1 MNGCKEKEGDGDVEK
16 MISNK
21 RPILIHFKSNLWLQN
36 VDNKEARLQSSNT
49 QSLSLSL
56 TLACSDTHLLP
67 SEHALP
73 ISPSISPP
81 SLSLLP
87 LHTTSVFFFGTQ
99 FCIALIHSLWHLKLT
114 CFFFPSLYRQHTHTY
129 SHIFRSLSLS
139 NSYTHTHT
147 LSLFLS
153 LSFIGHWTIYGRFQI
168 G

>member
-73 ISPSISPP
+73 ISPAI

-139 NSYTHTHT
+139 NSYTHTPT